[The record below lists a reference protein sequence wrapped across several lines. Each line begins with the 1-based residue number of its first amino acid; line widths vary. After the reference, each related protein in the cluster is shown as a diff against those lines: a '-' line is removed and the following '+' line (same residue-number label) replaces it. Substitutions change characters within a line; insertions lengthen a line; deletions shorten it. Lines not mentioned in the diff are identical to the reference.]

1 MVVYMSQ
8 DVNKK
13 LEDILSGI
21 DKNKIMQSKKNIE
34 QMLNTPEGKKLLQNI
49 ESLDK
54 GKLMNMFMRM
64 DTKELKQK
72 IKDAD
77 LSKMSG
83 IKADD
88 IINKFK

>member
-1 MVVYMSQ
+1 MSQ

-13 LEDILSGI
+13 LEEVLSGI
-21 DKNKIMQSKKNIE
+21 DKNKIMQSKKNLE
-34 QMLNTPEGKKLLQNI
+34 QMLNTPEGKKLLKNI
-49 ESLDK
+49 ESMDK
-54 GKLMNMFMRM
+54 GKLMNMFMGM

>member
-1 MVVYMSQ
+1 MSQ